1 MKMISE
7 FTDHDHI
14 EGQFLLGSVSKGV
27 NATGGS
33 YFSVELRD
41 ASGQITAKKWDATLD
56 DEQIYVTGNVIN
68 VIGETNKYRDALQL
82 KILSA
87 SVVPL
92 EEIDVDRFVKA
103 PPISKEELINKF
115 NNYVKSIKNED
126 CQKLLK
132 YMINKFDDKLYNY
145 PAAVSIHH
153 EYSSGLLVHSL
164 TMADIAAML
173 CPIYDADYDLVI
185 TGCLLHDMGKIIEL
199 EGPIVYKYSLEGK
212 LLGHISIMCAEIR
225 KAAEELKITSE
236 VPVLLEHMVLSHHGQ
251 QEFGSPVMPLTKEAL
266 LLSLIDNLDSKM
278 VVVSKATEDLEP
290 GSFSTKVFPLDNRS
304 FYKPKKSFRQNEKKA
319 RVPSFL
325 LFIKD
330 YS

>member
-7 FTDHDHI
+7 FTDHDRI

-27 NATGGS
+27 NANGGS

-56 DEQIYVTGNVIN
+56 DEQIFVTGNVIS

-92 EEIDVDRFVKA
+92 DEIDVDRFVKA

-115 NNYVKSIKNED
+115 NNYVKSVKNED

-132 YMINKFDDKLYNY
+132 YMINKFDDKLFNY

-236 VPVLLEHMVLSHHGQ
+236 IPVLLEHMVLSHHGQ

-304 FYKPKKSFRQNEKKA
+304 FYKPKK
-319 RVPSFL
+319 
-325 LFIKD
+325 
-330 YS
+330 

>member
-7 FTDHDHI
+7 FTDHDRI

-27 NATGGS
+27 NANGGS

-41 ASGQITAKKWDATLD
+41 ASGQITAKKWDATLQ
-56 DEQIYVTGNVIN
+56 DEDIFVTGNVIAI
-68 VIGETNKYRDALQL
+68 IGETNKYRDALQV

-87 SVVPL
+87 EVVPL

-103 PPISKEELINKF
+103 PPISKEELIKKF
-115 NNYVKSIKNED
+115 NNYVNSIKNED

-225 KAAEELKITSE
+225 KAADELKITSE
-236 VPVLLEHMVLSHHGQ
+236 IPVLLEHMVLSHHGQ

-278 VVVSKATEDLEP
+278 VVVSKAVEDLEP

-304 FYKPKKSFRQNEKKA
+304 FYKPKNNK
-319 RVPSFL
+319 
-325 LFIKD
+325 
-330 YS
+330 

>member
-7 FTDHDHI
+7 FTDHDRI

-27 NATGGS
+27 NANGGS

-56 DEQIYVTGNVIN
+56 DEQIFVTGNVIS

-87 SVVPL
+87 EVVSL
-92 EEIDVDRFVKA
+92 DEIDVDRFVKA

-115 NNYVKSIKNED
+115 NNYVKSVKNED

-185 TGCLLHDMGKIIEL
+185 TGCLLHDMGKMIEL

-304 FYKPKKSFRQNEKKA
+304 FYKPKK
-319 RVPSFL
+319 
-325 LFIKD
+325 
-330 YS
+330 